1 MRYGNVKDKKTLA
14 VLAVAVAAAVAGMA
28 AWIIEGVTPE
38 SDMGLASSA
47 PWGSSM
53 ALFITFIGLATGS
66 SLVGACS
73 VLLNLP
79 GLRRVC
85 GLSCAAGLA
94 ASIGGVFYIMSDLGN
109 FPNIMSMLTGFNVR
123 SLLSWDMI
131 ALPLFMVADAVFL
144 LALRFGRALRGPAA
158 FVIAASLFLLFVD
171 AWIFEFNTS
180 REAWASSV
188 MLPWFIVSAVS
199 SGLALTMILAAL
211 CGQRPETDAWALG
224 AMAALAGL
232 DAFFAVTEVALGFYH
247 GAGAELT
254 ISQALVFGN
263 MAELFWFEV
272 AASIAAIIL
281 ALTARRS
288 CLRNDG
294 EGRGRNTT
302 IAAGALIVLAVCAKR
317 LYFIESGFAV
327 PLAPEPST
335 EGMMAA
341 ASAAN
346 AATGI
351 TATST
356 LLALGGIGIFVALFV
371 IARALAPTGTD
382 QTTTKENA

>member
-1 MRYGNVKDKKTLA
+1 METLRSKKTLA

-188 MLPWFIVSAVS
+188 MLPGFIVSAVS

-263 MAELFWFEV
+263 MAVLFWFEV

>member
-1 MRYGNVKDKKTLA
+1 METLRNKKTLA

-371 IARALAPTGTD
+371 IARALTPTGTD

>member
-1 MRYGNVKDKKTLA
+1 METLRNKKTLA

-263 MAELFWFEV
+263 MAGLFWFEA

-371 IARALAPTGTD
+371 IARVLAPTGTD

>member
-1 MRYGNVKDKKTLA
+1 METLRNKKTLA

-211 CGQRPETDAWALG
+211 CGQHPETDAWALG

-263 MAELFWFEV
+263 MAGLFWFEV

-327 PLAPEPST
+327 PLVPEPST

>member
-1 MRYGNVKDKKTLA
+1 METLRNKKTLA

-144 LALRFGRALRGPAA
+144 LALRFGRVLRGPAA

-294 EGRGRNTT
+294 EGRGRSTT

>member
-1 MRYGNVKDKKTLA
+1 METLRNKKTLA

-232 DAFFAVTEVALGFYH
+232 DAFFAITEVALGFYH

>member
-1 MRYGNVKDKKTLA
+1 METLRNKKTLA

-211 CGQRPETDAWALG
+211 CGQRPESDAWALG

-247 GAGAELT
+247 GTGAELT

>member
-1 MRYGNVKDKKTLA
+1 METLRNKKTLA

-144 LALRFGRALRGPAA
+144 LALRFGRVLRGPAA

>member
-1 MRYGNVKDKKTLA
+1 METLRNKKTLA

-109 FPNIMSMLTGFNVR
+109 FPNIMIMLTGFNVR

-263 MAELFWFEV
+263 MAGLFWFEV

>member
-1 MRYGNVKDKKTLA
+1 METLRNKKTLA

-79 GLRRVC
+79 ELRRVC

-94 ASIGGVFYIMSDLGN
+94 ASIGGIFYIMSDLGN

-171 AWIFEFNTS
+171 AWIFEFTTS

-263 MAELFWFEV
+263 MAGLFWFEV

>member
-1 MRYGNVKDKKTLA
+1 METLRSKKTLA

-28 AWIIEGVTPE
+28 AWIIEGFTPE

-53 ALFITFIGLATGS
+53 ALFITFIGLTTGS

-263 MAELFWFEV
+263 MAGLF
-272 AASIAAIIL
+272 
-281 ALTARRS
+281 
-288 CLRNDG
+288 
-294 EGRGRNTT
+294 
-302 IAAGALIVLAVCAKR
+302 
-317 LYFIESGFAV
+317 
-327 PLAPEPST
+327 
-335 EGMMAA
+335 
-341 ASAAN
+341 
-346 AATGI
+346 
-351 TATST
+351 
-356 LLALGGIGIFVALFV
+356 
-371 IARALAPTGTD
+371 
-382 QTTTKENA
+382 

>member
-1 MRYGNVKDKKTLA
+1 METLRNKKTLA

-28 AWIIEGVTPE
+28 AWINEGVTPE

-263 MAELFWFEV
+263 MAGLFWFEV

-294 EGRGRNTT
+294 EGRWRTTT

>member
-1 MRYGNVKDKKTLA
+1 METLRNKKTLA

>member
-1 MRYGNVKDKKTLA
+1 METLRSKKTLA

-263 MAELFWFEV
+263 MAGLFWFEV

-341 ASAAN
+341 ASATN

>member
-1 MRYGNVKDKKTLA
+1 METLRNKKTLA

-28 AWIIEGVTPE
+28 AWIIESVTPE

-53 ALFITFIGLATGS
+53 ALFITFIGLAAGS

-171 AWIFEFNTS
+171 AWIFEFTTS

-211 CGQRPETDAWALG
+211 CGQRPETGAWALG

-263 MAELFWFEV
+263 MAGLFWFEV

-356 LLALGGIGIFVALFV
+356 LLTLGGIGIFVALFV

>member
-1 MRYGNVKDKKTLA
+1 METLRNKKTLA

-351 TATST
+351 TATSM

>member
-1 MRYGNVKDKKTLA
+1 METLRSKKTLA

-263 MAELFWFEV
+263 MAGLFWFEV

-356 LLALGGIGIFVALFV
+356 LLALSGIGIFVALFV

>member
-1 MRYGNVKDKKTLA
+1 METLRNKKTLA

-263 MAELFWFEV
+263 MAGLFWFEA

-335 EGMMAA
+335 EGMMTA

>member
-1 MRYGNVKDKKTLA
+1 METLRNKKTLA

-232 DAFFAVTEVALGFYH
+232 DAFFAVTEMALGFYH

>member
-1 MRYGNVKDKKTLA
+1 METLRNKKTLA

-109 FPNIMSMLTGFNVR
+109 FPNIMSMLTGFNVH

>member
-1 MRYGNVKDKKTLA
+1 METLRNKKTLA

-211 CGQRPETDAWALG
+211 CGQRPKTDAWALG